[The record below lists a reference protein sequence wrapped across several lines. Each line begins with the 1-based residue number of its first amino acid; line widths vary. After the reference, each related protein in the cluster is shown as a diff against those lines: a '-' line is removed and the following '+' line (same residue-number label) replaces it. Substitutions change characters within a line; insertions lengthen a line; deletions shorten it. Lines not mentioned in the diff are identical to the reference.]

1 MKPTLVARSM
11 NNRLPPFKS
20 IEAFVVAAESLS
32 FTTTASS
39 LHITVPAVSRR
50 IQALEAELGVALFQR
65 THRSLELTQV
75 GEGYFQKLAPAIET
89 IRQAS
94 MSVRPDPRRNVV
106 KISVFPSFAANWLLP
121 RLPRFFAQHSSIQIE
136 FDTSVQYVDVGAGD
150 IDVAIRFGGG
160 IWPGLETELLLDAM
174 IYPVCS
180 PDFPRRGLWIQSPQD
195 IVKYPLLGLSQ
206 QPDFWPQW
214 LHAAKLAQPASMR
227 FTNFDDC
234 HLLYQ
239 AAANGLGIAIGL
251 DTLVQPHLDDRRLRR
266 LFDLKVKLPKKFY
279 IVCQSH
285 NRQRMPVHLFCTW
298 LIAEAATFHSG
309 NSVATNSTERLQS
322 SIVPQTTPEIV
333 SR

>member
-1 MKPTLVARSM
+1 MKRTLVARGM
-11 NNRLPPFKS
+11 TDRLPPFKS

-32 FTTTASS
+32 FTSTASS

-65 THRSLELTQV
+65 THRSLELTQI

-121 RLPRFFAQHSSIQIE
+121 RLPRFFAQHSSVQIE

-150 IDVAIRFGGG
+150 IDVAIRFGSGNWSG
-160 IWPGLETELLLDAM
+160 VEIEPLLDAT
-174 IYPVCS
+174 IYPVCG
-180 PDFPRRGLWIQSPQD
+180 PDFPRRGSSIQAPQD
-195 IVKYPLLGLSQ
+195 IMKYPLLGLSQ
-206 QPDFWPQW
+206 QADFWSQW
-214 LHAAKLAQPASMR
+214 LHAAKLSQLAGVR

-251 DTLVQPHLDDRRLRR
+251 DTLVQPYLDDRRLRR
-266 LFDLKVKLPKKFY
+266 LFDLKVKQPKKFY
-279 IVCQSH
+279 IVCRTY
-285 NRQRMPVHLFCTW
+285 NRQKLPVHLFCTW
-298 LIAEAATFHSG
+298 LIGEAAAWQNG
-309 NSVATNSTERLQS
+309 NSVATNSTGSMQN
-322 SIVPQTTPEIV
+322 SIVP
-333 SR
+333 